1 VSDCKLLGNHA
12 FRGLIRMN
20 LENIVSTSLWAII
33 PLGILGSLLHFLFD
47 WTRHNKFI
55 GLIAAVNESYWEHIK
70 IAVWPVLLLHL
81 GLFIAGGFQFSSFI
95 PAATIS
101 LYSIPISMIGL
112 VYLYKA
118 VSKRNILWIDIS
130 VFFLVIAISQVVF
143 ALLLQELDSSFATIL
158 ISTAFLVGLVVA
170 FLRFTARP
178 PREPD
183 VFIDPTN
190 KKYGLRAHPDMDPT
204 SGS

>member
-1 VSDCKLLGNHA
+1 MTLDT
-12 FRGLIRMN
+12 I
-20 LENIVSTSLWAII
+20 ISTALWAII
-33 PLGILGSLLHFLFD
+33 PLGTLGSLLHFLFD

-70 IAVWPVLLLHL
+70 IAVWPVLLLQL

-170 FLRFTARP
+170 FLRFSARP

-190 KKYGLRAHPDMDPT
+190 KKYGLRAHPDMDST